1 MRRVQGQGAE
11 VEGDV
16 IGIDRARSGQGER
29 EQSIESGA
37 DRQARQQSL
46 ALVVARGLLL
56 LALKGTRELREEAM
70 RLHVAVAVGG
80 GHLVRRREVTA
91 L

>member
-1 MRRVQGQGAE
+1 MEGGVIRV
-11 VEGDV
+11 
-16 IGIDRARSGQGER
+16 DRVRSDQGER

-37 DRQARQQSL
+37 VRQAEQQSL
-46 ALVVARGLLL
+46 APEVARGLLL
-56 LALKGTRELREEAM
+56 LALKGTRELRGEAM
-70 RLHVAVAVGG
+70 RLRVAVAVAG